1 MNCSNPKT
9 KPGGAGPLGWL
20 DSGDSPFF
28 QSINFH
34 NLTAGFIQP
43 RHATC
48 GVCAGRFGGR
58 EWIPL
63 HTYTFAM
70 CMLWLMRYFSNENTQ
85 SRLHISD
92 QCKTWGKMHAPGE
105 DRTHDLQISLWSYW
119 IMRLTRCLLRYRGR
133 QPARA
138 LWHGQCLAD
147 GEIPPDT
154 LWWMEFFFVIDCLP
168 IIPLV
173 STNPFPNPIHR
184 PVLNTSWNK
193 CWKYD
198 VLHAKQYFVC

>member
-1 MNCSNPKT
+1 MITRLTGVVDNIALCPQHMKHFLY
-9 KPGGAGPLGWL
+9 PVV
-20 DSGDSPFF
+20 PFHELKKIYTLIYAIP
-28 QSINFH
+28 S
-34 NLTAGFIQP
+34 
-43 RHATC
+43 
-48 GVCAGRFGGR
+48 
-58 EWIPL
+58 WITRWP
-63 HTYTFAM
+63 TESK
-70 CMLWLMRYFSNENTQ
+70 MR
-85 SRLHISD
+85 
-92 QCKTWGKMHAPGE
+92 GKKAHAPGE